1 MFVPIFPLTA
11 LKIPRLALFR
21 MEFQFE
27 KECVFASVG
36 VEMERPQTF
45 PLEMKD
51 KRSKGCA
58 LPSVCIKVAADRLPR
73 LCSCQ
78 IICTGHCACKL

>member
-1 MFVPIFPLTA
+1 M
-11 LKIPRLALFR
+11 
-21 MEFQFE
+21 
-27 KECVFASVG
+27 FASVG

-58 LPSVCIKVAADRLPR
+58 LPSVCIKVTAESLAKPVPLPDH
-73 LCSCQ
+73 LDSTVHMLALFFYFAYNQ
-78 IICTGHCACKL
+78 AVKGIAKENKGDS